1 MTKVI
6 FSFVILIAVI
16 AVGIWLFARKNET
29 VSNANLNNTLA
40 TPTLTSTPTLSESNQ
55 PQNLQVQDLKVG
67 TGVAA
72 KAGQVITVNYV
83 GTLADGTKFDSS
95 YDRKQPFSFIL
106 GGGMVIKG
114 WDMGLIGMKVGGKRK
129 LIIPPDLAYG
139 QEGRPP
145 VIPANSILIFEVELL
160 AVQAP
165 KK

>member
-6 FSFVILIAVI
+6 FSFVILIAVV

-29 VSNANLNNTLA
+29 VNNANLNNTLA
-40 TPTLTSTPTLSESNQ
+40 TPTLASTPTPSESNQ
-55 PQNLQVQDLKVG
+55 PQSLQVQDLRMG
-67 TGVAA
+67 TGTVA

-114 WDMGLIGMKVGGKRK
+114 WDMGLVGMKVGGKRK

>member
-6 FSFVILIAVI
+6 FSFVILIAVV

-29 VSNANLNNTLA
+29 VNNANLNNTLA
-40 TPTLTSTPTLSESNQ
+40 TPTLASTPTPSESNQ
-55 PQNLQVQDLKVG
+55 PQSLQVQDLRMG
-67 TGVAA
+67 TGTVA

-114 WDMGLIGMKVGGKRK
+114 WDMGLVGMKVGGKRK

-145 VIPANSILIFEVELL
+145 VIPANSTLIFEVELL